1 MDGRDAVQGLTL
13 VKVGVLDSN
22 NNNNDNNTTTTATTT
37 NSTTAIPTTTST
49 SNNNHNA
56 AESSQGSGAPMR
68 AGVTDDVVMDV
79 IAVDHAV
86 ADVVSADV
94 AESKVAAAAVAYTGE
109 NSVQGA
115 WRAFSGIAMA
125 AVVLVIIALFGVG
138 IWMVIHG
145 PFTLSTPRRR
155 DNRGYR

>member
-1 MDGRDAVQGLTL
+1 
-13 VKVGVLDSN
+13 
-22 NNNNDNNTTTTATTT
+22 
-37 NSTTAIPTTTST
+37 
-49 SNNNHNA
+49 
-56 AESSQGSGAPMR
+56 MR

-138 IWMVIHG
+138 IWMVITWSVH
-145 PFTLSTPRRR
+145 PLNAQKKRIIEDIDSIIESVSTKKVQLRK
-155 DNRGYR
+155 